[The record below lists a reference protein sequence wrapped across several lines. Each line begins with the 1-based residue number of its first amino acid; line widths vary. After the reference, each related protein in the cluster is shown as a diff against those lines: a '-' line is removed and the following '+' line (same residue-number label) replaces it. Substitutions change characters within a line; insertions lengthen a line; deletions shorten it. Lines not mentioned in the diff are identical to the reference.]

1 MISAELTCGMV
12 SLTSKQWRSQNLF
25 GVVREWK
32 ASGRLLKDFSAAC
45 DLSPAYLSQLLSG
58 ARQIGD
64 SVARKIESGVGW
76 PKGAMDGFIAKYAP
90 PGSEP
95 KFGLQA
101 ALHEMSKQEPQAPDK
116 SHTAIHSRERLSS
129 AIRVVRRALAITGTE
144 TSDDGFVELVFSVY
158 DVLDSGAAQESAERI
173 VSGLL
178 RAMAKE
184 RGVTGRD

>member
-1 MISAELTCGMV
+1 MHPDDATVGTICSGDARNTSRIISPMDWTEIARARMHELGLSQADLMPVLEVRTRGAV
-12 SLTSKQWRSQNLF
+12 GHYLNKRRSLSPDQMKALARKLNLSMDQLF
-25 GVVREWK
+25 GGST
-32 ASGRLLKDFSAAC
+32 A
-45 DLSPAYLSQLLSG
+45 PA
-58 ARQIGD
+58 D
-64 SVARKIESGVGW
+64 
-76 PKGAMDGFIAKYAP
+76 P
-90 PGSEP
+90 
-95 KFGLQA
+95 
-101 ALHEMSKQEPQAPDK
+101 PDK